1 MSDKPNFLLVRLN
14 TLTPNFI
21 TNPRIQCQILIVL
34 KIIYIFDSRTS
45 LFSFLHALITESV
58 SPTEYLWYLNSNLWM
73 GSWYQLCRRWQSL
86 PSVENSWKKKWDLE
100 YICECVCV
108 GGGWGDAIVW
118 VGVYIIYYLL
128 TYKQSISVCVGVGVT
143 TISVCYVFLSILH
156 QNARQSVEDLCTCT
170 SRTH

>member
-1 MSDKPNFLLVRLN
+1 MSNFDCIENNLHFWFSYITFFIFTRIDYRVGIPNGIPLIFKFKSVNGKLVPIVQEMAVAPISGEFLEKKVRSW
-14 TLTPNFI
+14 
-21 TNPRIQCQILIVL
+21 V
-34 KIIYIFDSRTS
+34 
-45 LFSFLHALITESV
+45 
-58 SPTEYLWYLNSNLWM
+58 YLW
-73 GSWYQLCRRWQSL
+73 
-86 PSVENSWKKKWDLE
+86 V
-100 YICECVCV
+100 CVCV